1 VSINKKHGLGRGI
14 NSLLG
19 DYAYDVIEETEVDS
33 GNKVIEIPID
43 KIKTNPNLPRR
54 TFNQE
59 SLDELRESI
68 EVHGVIQPIIVEEIG
83 DGNYSIIAGER
94 RYRASKLAGKDKIPA
109 IVRSFSDIQRL
120 EVSLIENI
128 QRENL
133 NPVEEAKAFSYLLAK
148 SGIKQEDLARRVGKS
163 RSAITNSIRLL
174 SLPEDMQKSLYA
186 GDFTPGHARA
196 LLSVLNPADREILY
210 KAIMAK
216 SLSVRKAE
224 EMAAK
229 LNKGDRNSVLKKEKD
244 KKEKNEYMA
253 EIEEKFLSAMGTR
266 VELKGNVDKG
276 KIEIK
281 FNSAEE
287 LERIY
292 QLVSNGDELF
302 DN

>member
-1 VSINKKHGLGRGI
+1 MSINKKHGLGRGI

-148 SGIKQEDLARRVGKS
+148 SGIKQEDLAKRVGKS

-229 LNKGDRNSVLKKEKD
+229 LNKGDRNSVLKKERD